1 METGKYSLIDIET
14 TGSLKHGQ
22 KIIEIAIINIDGDR
36 VVDEFSTLINPEMRI
51 SSFITNLTGITNEEV
66 SRAPRFFEVAK
77 KIIEMTEG
85 RVFLAH
91 NVFFDFNFIK
101 YEFSELGY
109 TFSRSKLCT
118 VQLAR
123 KFLPGF
129 KSYSLGKICH
139 DLGIENSARHR
150 ALGDAYATFELFKI
164 IKGKMDKSVAELSGE
179 NKIPLPPMM
188 RREEFE
194 SLPQKVG
201 VYYFYDD
208 AGQILYIGKS
218 RNIKRRVTQHLNPNL
233 KKRKDIQLK
242 SLIAR
247 VEFVLIP
254 NELAALLFE
263 CNEIKKNRPPFNKAL
278 KRIKFP
284 YGLGLKKNPNGFFDI
299 ISKHNDGSY
308 HPAFLVKSKK
318 MAFLRI
324 NSFYTTLLGPFSNDF
339 ERNEK
344 IELLIRKLGQDNFN
358 KMIEKI
364 FYQRVPRF
372 KNFYIFFNTKDSKD
386 GLIKI
391 IDGSPDE
398 IQLNIEGESS
408 IFRLN
413 SDPEMVSILYSY
425 IKLKNCHLVEI
436 AHSSSSTPVGDS

>member
-1 METGKYSLIDIET
+1 
-14 TGSLKHGQ
+14 
-22 KIIEIAIINIDGDR
+22 
-36 VVDEFSTLINPEMRI
+36 
-51 SSFITNLTGITNEEV
+51 
-66 SRAPRFFEVAK
+66 
-77 KIIEMTEG
+77 MTEG

-109 TFSRSKLCT
+109 SFNRSKLCT

-150 ALGDAYATFELFKI
+150 ALGDAYATFELFKL
-164 IKGKMDKSVAELSGE
+164 IKSKMDDSVSELSGE

-194 SLPQKVG
+194 SLPPKVG

-208 AGQILYIGKS
+208 VGQILYIGKS

-242 SLIAR
+242 SLIAK

-263 CNEIKKNRPPFNKAL
+263 CHEIKKNRPPFNKAL
-278 KRIKFP
+278 KRRKFP
-284 YGLGLKKNPNGFFDI
+284 YGLELKKNSTGVFEI

-308 HPAFLVKSKK
+308 HPAFLVKSKR
-318 MAFLRI
+318 MALLRI
-324 NSFYTTLLGPFSNDF
+324 DSLYTGLVGPFLNEF

-344 IELLIRKLGQDNFN
+344 IELLIKKIGQDNFN
-358 KMIEKI
+358 KLIEKI

-372 KNFYIFFNTKDSKD
+372 KNFYIYFNAKDPKD
-386 GLIKI
+386 GFIKI
-391 IDGSPDE
+391 LDGSPEE
-398 IQLNIEGESS
+398 IQINIEGESS

-425 IKLKNCHLVEI
+425 IKLNSCHLVEI
-436 AHSSSSTPVGDS
+436 AHRNSSTPVGDS

>member
-1 METGKYSLIDIET
+1 
-14 TGSLKHGQ
+14 
-22 KIIEIAIINIDGDR
+22 
-36 VVDEFSTLINPEMRI
+36 
-51 SSFITNLTGITNEEV
+51 
-66 SRAPRFFEVAK
+66 
-77 KIIEMTEG
+77 
-85 RVFLAH
+85 
-91 NVFFDFNFIK
+91 
-101 YEFSELGY
+101 
-109 TFSRSKLCT
+109 
-118 VQLAR
+118 LAR

-164 IKGKMDKSVAELSGE
+164 IKSKMDNSVTELSGE

-194 SLPQKVG
+194 SLPAKVG

-242 SLIAR
+242 SLIAK
-247 VEFVLIP
+247 VKFVLIP

-263 CNEIKKNRPPFNKAL
+263 CHEIKKNRPPFNKAL

-284 YGLGLKKNPNGFFDI
+284 YGLELKKKSTGVFEI

-308 HPAFLVKSKK
+308 HPAFLVKSKR
-318 MAFLRI
+318 MALLRI
-324 NSFYTTLLGPFSNDF
+324 DSLYTGLVGPFLNEF

-344 IELLIRKLGQDNFN
+344 IELLIKKIGQENFN
-358 KMIEKI
+358 KLIEKI
-364 FYQRVPRF
+364 
-372 KNFYIFFNTKDSKD
+372 KNNCPTCKTPGFGITGVKE
-386 GLIKI
+386 GLPCSACKAPTR
-391 IDGSPDE
+391 SV
-398 IQLNIEGESS
+398 LSH
-408 IFRLN
+408 
-413 SDPEMVSILYSY
+413 LYSCQKCNY
-425 IKLKNCHLVEI
+425 EEFKVYPYDKTEEDPMYCDRCN
-436 AHSSSSTPVGDS
+436 P